1 MENTNNV
8 EVTETLNTKT
18 YKRNP
23 LILLKPIPLKVFA
36 IILLIFVIF
45 FVILLKS
52 SHGAILN
59 TKNGASKL
67 YIKYCTKTAILYNY
81 SHSLKF
87 PDSFKLENIEYE
99 STSYKDAGYELW
111 VTTGYFTTEEKAVG
125 IKEKTTYTIY
135 MQYSFEEKECYCLLL
150 IIDNKIYFGSYDNI
164 SQQITKAKIKWS

>member
-1 MENTNNV
+1 MPTTRQNVLTLDKISSIIYLNNGGIMENTNNV

-67 YIKYCTKTAILYNY
+67 YIK
-81 SHSLKF
+81 
-87 PDSFKLENIEYE
+87 
-99 STSYKDAGYELW
+99 
-111 VTTGYFTTEEKAVG
+111 
-125 IKEKTTYTIY
+125 
-135 MQYSFEEKECYCLLL
+135 
-150 IIDNKIYFGSYDNI
+150 
-164 SQQITKAKIKWS
+164 

>member
-1 MENTNNV
+1 MENFNNNIESVENVSNTNQG
-8 EVTETLNTKT
+8 
-18 YKRNP
+18 NP
-23 LILLKPIPLKVFA
+23 QKPKELTPLKIFT
-36 IILLIFVIF
+36 IILLIVVIF
-45 FVILLKS
+45 FAILIKS
-52 SHGAILN
+52 THGAILN

-99 STSYKDAGYELW
+99 ITSYKDAGYELW

-164 SQQITKAKIKWS
+164 SQQITKAKIK